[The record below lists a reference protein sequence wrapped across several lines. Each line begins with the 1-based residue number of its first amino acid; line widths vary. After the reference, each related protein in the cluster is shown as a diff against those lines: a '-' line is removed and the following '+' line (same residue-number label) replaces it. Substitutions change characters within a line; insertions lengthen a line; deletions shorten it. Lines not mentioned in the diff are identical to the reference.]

1 MQYVG
6 ELAEESVTLRCF
18 LGAEADARAS
28 GALYEDDGVSPEYQR
43 GAWRWTRFE
52 AESGSGAS
60 GSAWKMTL
68 RAEVEGQYDPGER
81 EYTVEL
87 SVPSSTLA
95 NEKATIAARLDG
107 QPLSGATLKR
117 RRYDTLVRISLGK
130 VHAPFTLGVEIS

>member
-1 MQYVG
+1 
-6 ELAEESVTLRCF
+6 
-18 LGAEADARAS
+18 
-28 GALYEDDGVSPEYQR
+28 
-43 GAWRWTRFE
+43 
-52 AESGSGAS
+52 
-60 GSAWKMTL
+60 MTL

-87 SVPSSTLA
+87 SVPGSTLA

-130 VHAPFTLGVEIS
+130 IRAPFTLGVEIS